1 MAVSDD
7 DDDGSI
13 GLGDCEADG
22 RIVIMIPGEKNEFI
36 IFKKNIEGKMNV

>member
-13 GLGDCEADG
+13 GPGDCEADG
-22 RIVIMIPGEKNEFI
+22 RIVIMIPGEKTSLLY
-36 IFKKNIEGKMNV
+36 KKSREMNT

>member
-13 GLGDCEADG
+13 GPGDCEADG
-22 RIVIMIPGEKNEFI
+22 RIVIMIPGEETSLL
-36 IFKKNIEGKMNV
+36 IFTCGEAVRS